1 MALFAQRAHLLV
13 PVPVQAAALQNEPV
27 LLPPL
32 GEVGLGV
39 LLFPQPA
46 LALALAQVL
55 AGDASLTDQGHGV
68 LGHGEDWK
76 GGQNNPYVVSS
87 QCGAFVVLVIIIEE
101 IVFSRRP

>member
-1 MALFAQRAHLLV
+1 MAQLAHLLV

-39 LLFPQPA
+39 LLLPQPA
-46 LALALAQVL
+46 LALTLAQVL

-76 GGQNNPYVVSS
+76 GGQNNLICRVVSTRGLYS
-87 QCGAFVVLVIIIEE
+87 TSDNRSKEK
-101 IVFSRRP
+101 VFSQRH